1 MCLKKNYFYFKTESG
16 NIKVYEA
23 LFKQW
28 YQPLCYYA
36 HSILHSKDEAEEIV
50 QKTFYRLWD
59 LREKVE
65 IHTSIKSYLYKM
77 VHNACL
83 NKIKQLK
90 MQSEHHEQIAYF
102 SEASANHVEQT
113 VVHKELNHQ
122 VELAIAELPERCRE
136 VFLLS
141 RMQQLSY
148 VEIAEK
154 MQISPNTVE
163 TQIVKALKFLRVRL
177 KDYLL
182 FLLIV
187 KMAAL

>member
-1 MCLKKNYFYFKTESG
+1 MSMNISELKNG
-16 NIKVYEA
+16 NAKVYEA

-36 HSILHSKDEAEEIV
+36 HSILHRQDDAEEIV
-50 QKTFYRLWD
+50 QKTFYKLWD
-59 LREKVE
+59 QREKME
-65 IHTSIKSYLYKM
+65 IHSSIKSYLYKM
-77 VHNACL
+77 VHNSCL

-90 MQSEHHEQIAYF
+90 MQSGHHEQIAYF
-102 SEASANHVEQT
+102 SEVSANHVEQT
-113 VVHKELNHQ
+113 VVHNELNRQ

-148 VEIAEK
+148 AEIAEK

-163 TQIVKALKFLRVRL
+163 TQIVKALKALRLRL
-177 KDYLL
+177 KDYLP

-187 KMAAL
+187 KIAIL